1 MAGSNE
7 LCGLDV
13 ITEICKK
20 EHIRG
25 NAEILKQLL
34 AEFCEAPVTNLIE
47 NADVVSLG
55 GGEFQIDI
63 IEDPRD
69 GYIAI
74 TEDLTFY
81 EFDGTAWTL
90 KFAGLG
96 GFIASASDN
105 GDDTYTFTSFDGN
118 TSFTIAIP
126 RVAGNLVDNADPD
139 NPNISIS
146 TDDSLFF
153 EASTREMRSNIGQ
166 STQTFT
172 WNGGAQEFTLVDVPA
187 QIIYIAVNGQLLVD
201 MVNQW
206 SIDVPNKKVT
216 ILDQLDPGDKVT
228 VNYKFTITS

>member
-34 AEFCEAPVTNLIE
+34 AEFCEAPVTVLVDNSDVNDLGGGVYEI
-47 NADVVSLG
+47 DVVS
-55 GGEFQIDI
+55 
-63 IEDPRD
+63 DPRD

-118 TSFTIAIP
+118 TSFTITIP
-126 RVAGNLVDNADPD
+126 RATGNLVDNTDPD

-172 WNGGAQEFTLVDVPA
+172 WNGGAQEFTLVDEPTSIV
-187 QIIYIAVNGQLLVD
+187 YVSVNGQIILE
-201 MVNQW
+201 MAQW
-206 SIDVPNKKVT
+206 TIDVPNKQIT
-216 ILDQLDPGDKVT
+216 ITDPLDNGDV
-228 VNYKFTITS
+228 VVINYKFIITP